1 MPWEKH
7 DRLAAMATPRR
18 VFVFLGLGLI
28 AASQAGNIIRL
39 GDAHPVAL
47 SAWRLAIAALLLAPL
62 AGRDLVALRRLSGR
76 EVALLVLAGV
86 ALAVHFFAWIAA
98 VQLTTVANAAVFFS
112 CNPVIIAVAG
122 FWFFKEAV
130 DRWLLGSIVLGLAG
144 VGVIGGG
151 DLSFSRDHL
160 AGDAMALLCA
170 VLFAIYFL
178 LGKRLRRILPTA
190 VHVTAVY
197 GIAGIVS
204 FACLCALGLPAVD
217 YSPRTWLCI
226 LLLALFPTMVGHT
239 SFNYASRFLHAGKIS
254 TATLT
259 EPLLAGLV
267 AWYAWNEA
275 VTVQTAIGYCLIS
288 LSVVVLVAGQN
299 SARCGEGDE
308 KKTLAK
314 GPRSPRK

>member
-1 MPWEKH
+1 MIGS
-7 DRLAAMATPRR
+7 AAMATPKK
-18 VFVFLGLGLI
+18 VIVFLGLGLI

-47 SAWRLAIAALLLAPL
+47 SAWRLVIAALLLAPL
-62 AGRDLVALRRLSGR
+62 AGRDLTALRRLSR
-76 EVALLVLAGV
+76 KEVVLLLLTGT

-112 CNPVIIAVAG
+112 CNPVIIAVG
-122 FWFFKEAV
+122 GLLFFKEAV
-130 DRWLLGSIVLGLAG
+130 DRWLLGSIALGLAG
-144 VGVIGGG
+144 VAAIGGG
-151 DLSFSRDHL
+151 DLSFSREHL

-170 VLFAIYFL
+170 MLFAIYFL
-178 LGKRLRRILPTA
+178 LGKRLRQVLPTA

-197 GIAGIVS
+197 GIAGVVS
-204 FACLCALGLPAVD
+204 FVCLGALGLPIVE
-217 YSPRTWLCI
+217 YSSQTWLCF

-239 SFNYASRFLHAGKIS
+239 SFNHASRYLHAGKIS

-275 VTVQTAIGYCLIS
+275 ITVQTAIGYCLIS
-288 LSVVVLVAGQN
+288 LSVVVLVAGQKPGTVGP
-299 SARCGEGDE
+299 AR
-308 KKTLAK
+308 
-314 GPRSPRK
+314 